1 MSEFETP
8 RYESFTV
15 QQISDDESS
24 NGLDEEKKMEKSRN
38 KKKTI
43 VFKEKVNLK
52 ANLFILLHLNCRL

>member
-15 QQISDDESS
+15 QQISDEEAG

-43 VFKEKVNLK
+43 VFKEKVD
-52 ANLFILLHLNCRL
+52 

>member
-15 QQISDDESS
+15 QQISDDDSS
-24 NGLDEEKKMEKSRN
+24 NGLDEEKKIEVSKTSRN

-43 VFKEKVNLK
+43 VFKEKVN
-52 ANLFILLHLNCRL
+52 